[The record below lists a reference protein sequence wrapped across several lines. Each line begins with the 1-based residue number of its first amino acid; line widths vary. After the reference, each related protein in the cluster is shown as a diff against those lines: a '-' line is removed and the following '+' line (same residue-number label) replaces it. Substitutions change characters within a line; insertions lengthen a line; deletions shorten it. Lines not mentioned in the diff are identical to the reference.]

1 MRLPLSQCGS
11 CVALCSECQH
21 RLPHCVAHS
30 INFSCRPI
38 CGRYEKLVTGTEARP
53 RSQCSKSPVIQFS
66 YTHLIFRAAPFAGV
80 MRNWSAYTVTIDP
93 VLVYTFNFSSW
104 VRCT

>member
-53 RSQCSKSPVIQFS
+53 RSQCILSELIQFS

-80 MRNWSAYTVTIDP
+80 MRNWSQAQRRVRDRSAYCQ
-93 VLVYTFNFSSW
+93 N
-104 VRCT
+104 